1 MKKEIEELIENVK
14 NHNFDN
20 GNFVIEQDVEIS
32 FDGDNFRYE
41 LPNEVITLD
50 SLEKIEDYA

>member
-1 MKKEIEELIENVK
+1 MKKQIKELIENVK

-32 FDGDNFRYE
+32 FDGDNFKYE
-41 LPNEVITLD
+41 LPNEVITLS
-50 SLEKIEDYA
+50 SLEEIVDYI

>member
-1 MKKEIEELIENVK
+1 MKKQIKELIENVK

-32 FDGDNFRYE
+32 FDGDNFKYE
-41 LPNEVITLD
+41 LPNEIITLS
-50 SLEKIEDYA
+50 SLEEIVDYI

>member
-50 SLEKIEDYA
+50 SLEKIEDYV